1 MSYIKDRTI
10 NRFTLTRSCMAI
22 LISGH
27 IAKMLSNTSLGNT
40 SEANITTEGSQYLQ
54 IPLGVNIFLLSIQ
67 AALGV
72 LGVVGNIL
80 VSVTVVRRTSKLSA
94 LSPYLLSLACAD
106 LGILL
111 FNHPIVILRI
121 QLRSRWILGKVI
133 CLYVNTF
140 KETFFSASIW
150 TITAIAAE
158 RYLNTSR
165 KTKKIRLGQ
174 RKSLKK
180 RACFIIT
187 AIWIISFG
195 VTTIPAFIDMEYHS
209 NNSSHSR
216 CRSTASLTFNRI
228 FVTVKAIILYVLP
241 LGLIAFSYQSISKR
255 VAKRSEALLAGT
267 PSFSREASCSNTR
280 AILIQ
285 TRKTQRI
292 LKPLVIVFAATM
304 LPLQLF
310 SLVASYWTLF
320 NRQSYFYVFFTL
332 VNISVAVNAAADPL
346 VYCVVNENFRV
357 EMKAALYGCF
367 RCQNTK
373 TVRER
378 QSVVSTVTVRS
389 RAKNNSMVLSV
400 TNEETN
406 L

>member
-1 MSYIKDRTI
+1 
-10 NRFTLTRSCMAI
+10 MAI

-27 IAKMLSNTSLGNT
+27 IAKMLSNTSPGNT

-80 VSVTVVRRTSKLSA
+80 VCVTIVRRTSKLSA
-94 LSPYLLSLACAD
+94 LSPYLLSLAFAD
-106 LGILL
+106 LGILC

-121 QLRSRWILGKVI
+121 QLRSRWILGKVM

-195 VTTIPAFIDMEYHS
+195 VTTIPAFIHMEYHS
-209 NNSSHSR
+209 NNSSDSS
-216 CRSTASLTFNRI
+216 CESTASLTFNRI
-228 FVTVKAIILYVLP
+228 QMTVNAIILYVLP
-241 LGLIAFSYQSISKR
+241 LGLIALSYQSISKR
-255 VAKRSEALLAGT
+255 VAKRSEALQAGT
-267 PSFSREASCSNTR
+267 PSCSREASCSNTR

-310 SLVASYWTLF
+310 SLVTSYWTLF
-320 NRQSYFYVFFTL
+320 NSQSYFYVLFTL

-378 QSVVSTVTVRS
+378 QSLDRYEGHSS
-389 RAKNNSMVLSV
+389 I
-400 TNEETN
+400 
-406 L
+406 

>member
-1 MSYIKDRTI
+1 
-10 NRFTLTRSCMAI
+10 
-22 LISGH
+22 
-27 IAKMLSNTSLGNT
+27 MLSNTSLGNA
-40 SEANITTEGSQYLQ
+40 SEENITTEGSQYLQ
-54 IPLGVNIFLLSIQ
+54 IPLGVTIFLLSIQ

-72 LGVVGNIL
+72 LGVVGNVL
-80 VSVTVVRRTSKLSA
+80 VCVTIVRRTSRLSA

-111 FNHPIVILRI
+111 INHPIVILRI

-165 KTKKIRLGQ
+165 KTNKIRLGQ

-195 VTTIPAFIDMEYHS
+195 VTTIPVFIHMEYHS
-209 NNSSHSR
+209 NNSSYST
-216 CRSTASLTFNRI
+216 CRSIASLTFNRI
-228 FVTVKAIILYVLP
+228 LVTVNAIILYVIP
-241 LGLIAFSYQSISKR
+241 LGLIALSYQSISKR
-255 VAKRSEALLAGT
+255 VAKRSETLLAGT
-267 PSFSREASCSNTR
+267 PSCSREASCSNTR

-292 LKPLVIVFAATM
+292 LKPLVIVFAAAM
-304 LPLQLF
+304 LPLQIFAL
-310 SLVASYWTLF
+310 SALYWTLF
-320 NRQSYFYVFFTL
+320 NSQNYYYVLFTL

-346 VYCVVNENFRV
+346 VYCVVNEDFRV
-357 EMKAALYGCF
+357 EMKAVVYGCF

-373 TVRER
+373 SAARER
-378 QSVVSTVTVRS
+378 HSLVTRVTVQS
-389 RAKNNSMVLSV
+389 RATNNSMVLC
-400 TNEETN
+400 NEETN
-406 L
+406 MWK

>member
-1 MSYIKDRTI
+1 MT
-10 NRFTLTRSCMAI
+10 
-22 LISGH
+22 
-27 IAKMLSNTSLGNT
+27 
-40 SEANITTEGSQYLQ
+40 
-54 IPLGVNIFLLSIQ
+54 IFLLSIQ

-72 LGVVGNIL
+72 LGVVGNVL
-80 VSVTVVRRTSKLSA
+80 VCVTIVRRTSRLSA

-111 FNHPIVILRI
+111 INYPIVILRI

-165 KTKKIRLGQ
+165 KTNKIRLGQ

-195 VTTIPAFIDMEYHS
+195 VTTIPVFIHMEYHS
-209 NNSSHSR
+209 NNSSYST
-216 CRSTASLTFNRI
+216 CRSIASLTFNRI
-228 FVTVKAIILYVLP
+228 LVTVNAIILYVIP
-241 LGLIAFSYQSISKR
+241 LGLIALSYQSISKR
-255 VAKRSEALLAGT
+255 VAKRSETLLAGT
-267 PSFSREASCSNTR
+267 PSCSREASCSNTR

-285 TRKTQRI
+285 TRKTQGI

-304 LPLQLF
+304 LPLQIFAL
-310 SLVASYWTLF
+310 SALYWTLF
-320 NRQSYFYVFFTL
+320 NSQSYYYVLFTL

-346 VYCVVNENFRV
+346 VYCVVNEDFRV
-357 EMKAALYGCF
+357 EMKAVVYGCF

-373 TVRER
+373 STVRER
-378 QSVVSTVTVRS
+378 HSLVTTVTVQS
-389 RAKNNSMVLSV
+389 RATSNSMVLC
-400 TNEETN
+400 NEETN
-406 L
+406 M